1 MRIADDSGAHLKL
14 NGINRLLANALLGAR
29 ANGDDLARKDSGR
42 NDELSHATLPSQNGR
57 YGPQPSP

>member
-1 MRIADDSGAHLKL
+1 MRVADDASAHLKL

-29 ANGDDLARKDSGR
+29 ADGNDLTHKGTGR
-42 NDELSHATLPSQNGR
+42 NDELSHVTLPSQNGR